1 MPRKFCVGGN
11 WKMNGDK
18 KSIMA
23 LCRVLTNATLD
34 ENTEVVLGCPFVYIN
49 YVRDQLPCRFQLAG
63 QNCYKEL
70 SGAFTGEVSPAMLQ
84 DVGADWVIIGHS
96 ERRQI
101 FLESNQLVAEK
112 AALALQQGLK
122 VILCI
127 GESAD
132 ERTANKTEEIVAQ
145 QMTAFGRVIED
156 WSKVVIAYE
165 PIWAI
170 GTGETATPLQVII
183 Y

>member
-1 MPRKFCVGGN
+1 
-11 WKMNGDK
+11 
-18 KSIMA
+18 MA
-23 LCRVLTNATLD
+23 LCKLLTNASLD
-34 ENTEVVLGCPFVYIN
+34 EKTEVILGCPSVYIN

-70 SGAFTGEVSPAMLQ
+70 SGAFTGEVSPCMLL

-96 ERRQI
+96 ERRQL
-101 FLESNQLVAEK
+101 FFESNEMVAEK

-127 GESAD
+127 GESAE
-132 ERTANKTEEIVAQ
+132 ERTADKTQEVVAA
-145 QMTAFGRVIED
+145 QMTAYAKVIED
-156 WSKVVIAYE
+156 WNKVVIAYE

-170 GTGETATPLQVII
+170 GTGVTATPQQVRISPHPTPFCPLTP
-183 Y
+183 